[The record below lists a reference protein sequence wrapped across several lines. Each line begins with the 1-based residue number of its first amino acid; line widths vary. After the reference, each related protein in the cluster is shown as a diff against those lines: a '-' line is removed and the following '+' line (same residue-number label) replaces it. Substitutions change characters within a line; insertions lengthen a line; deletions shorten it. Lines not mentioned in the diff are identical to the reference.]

1 MHSAFVRNVIVSE
14 LKMFPILT
22 VYFHASKT
30 VTIDHKSIKRFPLSM
45 SGHHVNFAEFLFR
58 KCKLQIQTRTLC
70 SKVYQPEFASVFCW
84 LLSRWISSM
93 ISMQT
98 LFSYHIMGYLIWAI
112 WYDPYLMVSSFYTP
126 GKYISILN
134 LLDTSSGWLTNRQ
147 SRTLH
152 MVNPKISRA
161 ILVMTP

>member
-1 MHSAFVRNVIVSE
+1 MHSAFVRNAIVSE

-58 KCKLQIQTRTLC
+58 KCKLQIQIPNSDSNFMQQSLSARVRHRILLIIIAN
-70 SKVYQPEFASVFCW
+70 EFRVWFPW
-84 LLSRWISSM
+84 KHH
-93 ISMQT
+93 
-98 LFSYHIMGYLIWAI
+98 FHIIWAI
-112 WYDPYLMVSSFYTP
+112 WHGPYLMVSSFYTP

-134 LLDTSSGWLTNRQ
+134 LLDTSSGWLTNHH